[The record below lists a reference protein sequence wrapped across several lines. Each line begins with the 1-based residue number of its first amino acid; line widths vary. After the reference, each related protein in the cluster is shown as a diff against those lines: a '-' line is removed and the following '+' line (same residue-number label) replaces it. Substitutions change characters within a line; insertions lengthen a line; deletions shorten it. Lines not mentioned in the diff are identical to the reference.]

1 MSTSLRNAGIYV
13 LAAICAFI
21 LVSRFVTV
29 ALLIT
34 HAPEDAE
41 PYFYL
46 KQILISAICIGAII
60 WLWSKR
66 IRQQAHE
73 KRGR

>member
-1 MSTSLRNAGIYV
+1 MSPAIRNTGIYV
-13 LAAICAFI
+13 LTAICAFI

-46 KQILISAICIGAII
+46 KQVLISAICIGAII

-66 IRQQAHE
+66 IRQQGHE
-73 KRGR
+73 DGGI